1 MRVTISHD
9 RPKAEV
15 MEAVDHSFGQIFRGI
30 AGLPVRLKVEE
41 STWQGSVLTFA
52 LTARWGLISTPIK
65 GTVIVTDHDIT
76 VDADLGFLNRFISEK
91 GAAAVIGGRVKG
103 LLK

>member
-15 MEAVDHSFGQIFRGI
+15 MQAVDHSFSQIFRGI
-30 AGLPVRLKVEE
+30 AGLPVRLTVEE
-41 STWQGSVLTFA
+41 RTWQGSVLTFA
-52 LTARWGLISTPIK
+52 LTAKWGVISTPIK
-65 GTVIVTDHDIT
+65 GTVTITDHDIT
-76 VDADLGFLNRFISEK
+76 VDADLGFLNRFVSEK
-91 GAAAVIGGRVKG
+91 AAAAVIGGRVKG